1 MDQEK
6 IVNELSTRIGEI
18 VSNYEVVIARLK
30 VRAQEEVDRISA
42 DAESLQTQVSD
53 LNERIRSY
61 LLTIE
66 NLERDN
72 GVQEE
77 QADPSS

>member
-6 IVNELSTRIGEI
+6 IINELSTRIGEI

-42 DAESLQTQVSD
+42 DAESLQTQVTD